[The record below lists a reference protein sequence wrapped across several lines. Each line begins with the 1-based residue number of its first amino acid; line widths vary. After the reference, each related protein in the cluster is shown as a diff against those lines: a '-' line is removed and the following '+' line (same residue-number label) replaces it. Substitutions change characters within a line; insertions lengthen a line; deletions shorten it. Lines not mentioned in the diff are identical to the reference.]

1 MAKKIQHTKTV
12 TIMNKIDKIY
22 SEDIVQFSKLYF
34 DYLKEIFDK
43 IDLTEIKKFVE
54 LLMAARERG
63 ATIFFVGNG
72 GSAAT
77 ASHFAN
83 DLAFG
88 TKEYDKP
95 FRVVSL
101 TDNVPVLTALGNDY
115 GYGEIFI
122 RQLKIYG
129 KRGDVIVGISA
140 SGNSQN
146 LIAVF
151 EYAMGVDISTVSLT
165 AFDGGKMKEMADY
178 TVHVPTLKGEYGPAE
193 DVHMILDHLV
203 GSYLMRVIK

>member
-1 MAKKIQHTKTV
+1 
-12 TIMNKIDKIY
+12 MNKIDNFFTKN
-22 SEDIVQFSKLYF
+22 IVQFSKSYF

-43 IDLTEIKKFVE
+43 INLLEIQVFVE
-54 LLMAARERG
+54 TILSARERG
-63 ATIFFVGNG
+63 STIFFMGNG

-88 TKEYDKP
+88 SNDYEKP
-95 FRVVSL
+95 FKVMSI

-115 GYGEIFI
+115 GYNEIFV

-129 KRGDVIVGISA
+129 EKDDVLVGISA

-146 LIAVF
+146 LINAF
-151 EYAMGVDISTVSLT
+151 EYANSIGIRTVALT
-165 AFDGGKMKEMADY
+165 AFDGGKMKNIAEQG
-178 TVHVPTLKGEYGPAE
+178 VHVPTEIKEYGPAE
-193 DVHMILDHLV
+193 DMHMILDHLV
-203 GSYLMRVIK
+203 GNYLMRLVK

>member
-1 MAKKIQHTKTV
+1 
-12 TIMNKIDKIY
+12 MNKIDNFFTKNI
-22 SEDIVQFSKLYF
+22 EQFSKSYF

-43 IDLTEIKKFVE
+43 IDLSEIQTFVE
-54 LLMAARERG
+54 TILSARESG
-63 ATIFFVGNG
+63 NTVFFMGNG

-88 TKEYDKP
+88 SNDYEKP
-95 FRVVSL
+95 FKVMSI

-115 GYGEIFI
+115 GYNEIFV

-129 KRGDVIVGISA
+129 EKDDVLVGISA

-146 LIAVF
+146 LINAF
-151 EYAMGVDISTVSLT
+151 EYANTVEIRTIALT
-165 AFDGGKMKEMADY
+165 AFDGGKMRDIADQG
-178 TVHVPTLKGEYGPAE
+178 VHIPTEIKEYGPAE
-193 DVHMILDHLV
+193 DLHMILDHLV
-203 GSYLMRVIK
+203 GNYLMRLVK